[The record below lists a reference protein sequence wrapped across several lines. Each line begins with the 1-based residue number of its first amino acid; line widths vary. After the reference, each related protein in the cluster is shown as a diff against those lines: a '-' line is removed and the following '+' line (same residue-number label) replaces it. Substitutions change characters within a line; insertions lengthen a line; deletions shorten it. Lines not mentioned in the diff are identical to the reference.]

1 VEIVLGVFSAVS
13 TRDWTTRSRHGQPF
27 FEANEL
33 GVDARGERLFE
44 IRFADGIWILAVES
58 DLDPVPGPT
67 R

>member
-1 VEIVLGVFSAVS
+1 MEIVLGVFSAVS
-13 TRDWTTRSRHGQPF
+13 TRDGEARRRHGQPF

-44 IRFADGIWILAVES
+44 IRFADGLWILAVES
-58 DLDPVPGPT
+58 DLDPVPCP